1 MIFKEIKTE
10 KGFTLLETL
19 VTLFVF
25 SILMVIVGS
34 VFVDSLNMQRKAFNY
49 QQSQEN
55 ANFVL
60 ESMAKE
66 IRVSQI
72 SGPDTACPGFPAAI
86 LNIVSPT
93 NGNVTYQLIG
103 NAIHRIVG
111 GQDTIISSNT
121 VQFTRLQFCV
131 SGTAVGD
138 SLQPRVTVITSV
150 RSKSALQQATVD
162 IQTTISQRYLS
173 N

>member
-1 MIFKEIKTE
+1 MFFKEIKKE

-25 SILMVIVGS
+25 SVMMVIVGA
-34 VFVDSLNMQRKAFNY
+34 VFIDSLNMQRKAFNY

-55 ANFVL
+55 ANFAL
-60 ESMAKE
+60 EFMAKE

-72 SGPDTACPGFPAAI
+72 SGPDTACPGAPSSI
-86 LNIVSPT
+86 LNLVHPI
-93 NGNVTYQLIG
+93 NGNVTYLLSG
-103 NAIHRIVG
+103 NAIHRIVSG
-111 GQDTIISSNT
+111 LDTIISSNT
-121 VQFTRLQFCV
+121 VQFTKLQFCIMG
-131 SGTAVGD
+131 SAAGD
-138 SLQPRVTVITSV
+138 FMQPKVTIITSV

-162 IQTTISQRYLS
+162 IQTTISQRLLS